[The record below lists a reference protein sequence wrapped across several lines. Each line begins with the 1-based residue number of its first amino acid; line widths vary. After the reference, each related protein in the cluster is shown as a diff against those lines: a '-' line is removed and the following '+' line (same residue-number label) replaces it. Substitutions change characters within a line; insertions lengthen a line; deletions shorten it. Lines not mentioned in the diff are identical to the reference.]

1 MKYAAGDWI
10 GLLIFV
16 GVVIFQIISH
26 LVNTAQE
33 KAKKQKPSNQP
44 ATTPRQRAPQQP
56 QREPSEYT
64 DPFDELLEALGKK
77 PGQMPSQLPQPP
89 QQSAPSR
96 PLPPLTPAYQ
106 ERPVFVPAPPKPAP
120 QPEPVRQPASL
131 SQSAPEMVTEN
142 DTARVQAALA
152 EVENKPVFE
161 THIGSEISASQLA
174 AENIAK
180 FAGASTAS
188 PIQKTRRSVE
198 PGVRLPELAA
208 RLRNP
213 VEIRRA
219 IVTNEIL
226 GAPVAFR

>member
-26 LVNTAQE
+26 LVNSAQE
-33 KAKKQKPSNQP
+33 KAKKQAQSNQP
-44 ATTPRQRAPQQP
+44 PTPPRQRTPQQP
-56 QREPSEYT
+56 QRDPEEYT

-77 PGQMPSQLPQPP
+77 PGQMPPQLPHPP
-89 QQSAPSR
+89 QQTAPSR

-180 FAGASTAS
+180 FAGASNAGQ
-188 PIQKTRRSVE
+188 IQKAYRPVE
-198 PGVRLPELAA
+198 VSLRVPELVA

-219 IVTNEIL
+219 IVAKEIL
-226 GAPVAFR
+226 DVPVALR